1 MNLIIGTRHV
11 TPDVITRTPEGVEA
25 VLRGEA
31 LLTLLDSAFHGAG
44 TIEVLGGDLDRCPM
58 EVIGIVMQ
66 GGETRVALA
75 ALGAARHLM

>member
-11 TPDVITRTPEGVEA
+11 TPEAITRTAEGVEA

-58 EVIGIVMQ
+58 EVVGIAMH
-66 GGETRVALA
+66 GAETRVTLT
-75 ALGAARHLM
+75 ALGAARRLN